1 MKNLGQMM
9 KQAQAMQAKMA
20 EMQEKLG
27 QLEVTGQSGAGMVKA
42 TLNGKSELRR
52 LKIDPSLV
60 DPNEVEVME
69 DLIVAAV
76 NDAKLKVEAA
86 VAEEMKQ
93 VTGGLDLPPGLKLP
107 F

>member
-76 NDAKLKVEAA
+76 NDAKLKAEAA